1 MSNWDFG
8 YMDNPAN
15 GLGIIRSRT
24 LLGNF
29 RLWDMPRSEEALDI
43 VINEIGHSPIPGL
56 YLLFDEKNKKVYIG
70 QIESA
75 L

>member
-29 RLWDMPRSEEALDI
+29 RLWDIPRSEEALDI
-43 VINEIGHSPIPGL
+43 VINEIGHSPIPGGD
-56 YLLFDEKNKKVYIG
+56 YIYCSMKETEKFILDNLKI
-70 QIESA
+70 
-75 L
+75 